1 VTCRDIESLIITY
14 TSGAVTPP
22 EVAAHI
28 AGCER
33 CRRLVRALAEPPPV
47 VSPPPDQ
54 LRRIEAGILADLK
67 PVKPLPPA
75 GVLWFALLFIFAVV
89 VAVGGVALGAAG
101 WRALSVLQRLAVF
114 SALTAAAGLLAF
126 SAGRQIVPGSK
137 LLVSPYLSVVAV
149 LAGIAGICTSLF
161 HPHAESAFVSTG
173 LVCLRIGLECAVP
186 AALLLWLLLRR
197 GAVLNPML
205 TGATAGA
212 LSGLSGLTVL
222 EVFCPN
228 LNKYHI
234 VVWHLGAAL
243 ASAAAGLAVG
253 MIAEYSTRPHT
264 RRTP

>member
-1 VTCRDIESLIITY
+1 MTCRDIEGLIISY
-14 TSGAVTPP
+14 ASGAATPP

-28 AGCER
+28 AGCES
-33 CRRLVRALAEPPPV
+33 CRRLARALAEAPPL
-47 VSPPPDQ
+47 SPPPADQ

-75 GVLWFALLFIFAVV
+75 GVLWFALLSILAVV
-89 VAVGGVALGAAG
+89 VAIGGVALGAAG

-114 SALTAAAGLLAF
+114 TALAAAAGLLAF
-126 SAGRQIVPGSK
+126 SAGRQIVPGSR
-137 LLVSPYLSVVAV
+137 LLVSPYLSVIAV
-149 LAGIAGICTSLF
+149 LAVIAGICTSLF
-161 HPHAESAFVSTG
+161 YPHPESTFVSTG
-173 LVCLRIGLECAVP
+173 LVCLRIGLECAIP
-186 AALLLWLLLRR
+186 TALMLWLLLRR
-197 GAVLNPML
+197 GAILNPML

-212 LSGLSGLTVL
+212 LAGLSGLTVL

-253 MIAEYSTRPHT
+253 MIAEYSARPRT